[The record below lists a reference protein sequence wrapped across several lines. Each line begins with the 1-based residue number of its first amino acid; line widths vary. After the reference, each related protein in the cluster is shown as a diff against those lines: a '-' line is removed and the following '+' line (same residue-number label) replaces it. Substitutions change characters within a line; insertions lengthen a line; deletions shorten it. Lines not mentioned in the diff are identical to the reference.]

1 MGGRRTW
8 FARAERTG
16 HDERAL
22 VEGLRR
28 GDEDAFLRLVD
39 LHGSSMLRVARSFV
53 PTYALAE
60 EVVQEAWLGV
70 IRGIHGFE
78 ERSSLK
84 TWIFRILVN
93 TARTRGVREA
103 RSVPFSSLG
112 AEPAVEPER
121 FLGPDHPDTPGAW
134 ATPPH
139 EWPGSRLEQKETRT
153 VIAAT
158 IAELPP
164 LQRQV
169 ISLRDIEGWSA
180 DETCNALDLT
190 ETNQRVLLHRA
201 RARVRRALER
211 YLDQP

>member
-1 MGGRRTW
+1 
-8 FARAERTG
+8 
-16 HDERAL
+16 
-22 VEGLRR
+22 
-28 GDEDAFLRLVD
+28 
-39 LHGSSMLRVARSFV
+39 
-53 PTYALAE
+53 
-60 EVVQEAWLGV
+60 
-70 IRGIHGFE
+70 
-78 ERSSLK
+78 
-84 TWIFRILVN
+84 
-93 TARTRGVREA
+93 
-103 RSVPFSSLG
+103 
-112 AEPAVEPER
+112 
-121 FLGPDHPDTPGAW
+121 
-134 ATPPH
+134 
-139 EWPGSRLEQKETRT
+139 